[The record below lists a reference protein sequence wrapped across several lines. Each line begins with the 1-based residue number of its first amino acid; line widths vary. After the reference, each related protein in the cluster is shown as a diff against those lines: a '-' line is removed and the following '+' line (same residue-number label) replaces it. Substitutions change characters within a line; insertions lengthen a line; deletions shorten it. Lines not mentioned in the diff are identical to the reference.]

1 MLMSILMFVFLS
13 LSMVPHPKIKRL
25 LGVILLLAAI
35 QPNQHAAAESV
46 TFNIFLTLEKISIT
60 RTNISQRKGY
70 LKILF
75 SRF

>member
-1 MLMSILMFVFLS
+1 MSILMFVFLS

-46 TFNIFLTLEKISIT
+46 TFNIFLTLE
-60 RTNISQRKGY
+60 RD
-70 LKILF
+70 LF
-75 SRF
+75 